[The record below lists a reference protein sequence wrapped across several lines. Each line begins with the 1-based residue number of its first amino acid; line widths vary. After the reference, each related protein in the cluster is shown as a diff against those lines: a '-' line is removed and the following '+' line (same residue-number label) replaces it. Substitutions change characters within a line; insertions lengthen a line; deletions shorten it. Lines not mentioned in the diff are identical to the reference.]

1 MSKINSTALVYTK
14 KKKNLRK
21 MSLALKK
28 LSLLLRQLPV
38 LKEVVQSTEGTDV
51 REARAMR
58 GSFTGER
65 N

>member
-1 MSKINSTALVYTK
+1 
-14 KKKNLRK
+14 